1 MTSRTGIR
9 SRARRAASRASSLAA
24 ALLLALLPS
33 SGCAVVK
40 PWDRDLLSRS
50 DMAFDPDPLET
61 KLEGH
66 VYFSKEATPPGGSG
80 GGGGCGCN

>member
-1 MTSRTGIR
+1 MKGTSLRLG
-9 SRARRAASRASSLAA
+9 LAA
-24 ALLLALLPS
+24 LGLFALISA

-40 PWDRDLLSRS
+40 PWDRDMLSRP

-61 KLEGH
+61 QRRDH
-66 VYFSKEATPPGGSG
+66 VYFSKEATPPGGGG